1 MTENA
6 TMTDHTTGDSEP
18 LAARIRD
25 LLRRYNPIYL
35 APLAFLSLP
44 VEFVDQLAFLEIF
57 EIFWLFFLWIF
68 IGPLVDLALRTQIEE
83 ESEPTD
89 WIGAGGPE
97 SLVVFILTMPLAF
110 LNPLVLLQDLTQF
123 AGGALAAVRHRGS
136 LPDVESYEQSVEY
149 RLPFDGEWTVVN
161 GSPEQE
167 YSHSWIYP
175 NQRYAY
181 DFLITDEDA
190 RSKSEGAGSTV
201 EEYYCYDEPVLA
213 PADGV
218 VVDAFDAAL
227 ESTRAGG
234 FSHPASRDIRGGYV
248 VIKHAAEEYSLL
260 AHLKPGSVPVAVGER
275 VERGQEVGRCGHS
288 GNSSEPHLHFQVQD
302 HPSFEFAVS
311 LPVQFDTVEIESP
324 GVAHDE
330 DLIPGATLSDG
341 VHENSYI
348 VAGQRVSHAGDAFED
363 GEEADAGESGA
374 VDVATETETGVSSG
388 ADETERS
395 VGIGGWSVT
404 RTARLATLGFG
415 VAGILL
421 FVARIILSG
430 WPLVG
435 VLAGASAVGL
445 AFGLVHRL
453 RHGRAFKTRSLG
465 VPLGL
470 GVAAIGLA
478 GLSSAGVGTGVVVG
492 VLVVGG
498 FLGYFLLGE
507 VERWRLSGVGLALS

>member
-6 TMTDHTTGDSEP
+6 TMTDPTGGDAES

-25 LLRRYNPIYL
+25 GLRRYNPIYL

-44 VEFVDQLAFLEIF
+44 AGFVDQLALLEIF

-89 WIGAGGPE
+89 WVSAGGWG
-97 SLVVFILTMPLAF
+97 SLVVFILTMPLAV
-110 LNPLVLLQDLTQF
+110 LNPLVFLQDLTQF
-123 AGGALAAVRHRGS
+123 AGGALATLRHRGS
-136 LPDVESYEQSVEY
+136 LPDAESYEQSVDC

-161 GSPEQE
+161 GSPERE

-181 DFLITDEDA
+181 DFLITDEDG
-190 RSKSEGAGSTV
+190 RSRPEGAGSSV

-260 AHLKPGSVPVAVGER
+260 AHLKPGSVPVDVGQR
-275 VERGQEVGRCGHS
+275 VRRGQEVGRCGHS
-288 GNSSEPHLHFQVQD
+288 GNSSEPHLHFQIQD
-302 HPSFEFAVS
+302 HPSFEMAAS

-324 GVAHDE
+324 GVPHDE
-330 DLIPGATLSDG
+330 DLVPGATITDG
-341 VHENSYI
+341 VHERSYI
-348 VAGQRVSHAGDAFED
+348 AAGQRVSHAGDAFE
-363 GEEADAGESGA
+363 EEATESGTVDTESEAALDAGQ
-374 VDVATETETGVSSG
+374 
-388 ADETERS
+388 S
-395 VGIGGWSVT
+395 VGIGGRSISQV
-404 RTARLATLGFG
+404 ARLAAFGFG

-421 FVARIILSG
+421 FVARIFLSG
-430 WPLVG
+430 WQLVG

-445 AFGLVHRL
+445 AFGLVYRL
-453 RHGRAFKTRSLG
+453 RHGTAFKTRSPG
-465 VPLGL
+465 VPLGV
-470 GVAAIGLA
+470 GVAAVVLA
-478 GLSSAGVGTGVVVG
+478 GLSSAGVGSGVVVG
-492 VLVVGG
+492 VLVVGW
-498 FLGYFLLGE
+498 LLAYFLLGG
-507 VERWRLSGVGLALS
+507 VERRRLSSVSPSVSPV